1 MAMVAL
7 EAVTKTFGGR
17 TVIRPTTLAIEK
29 GERLALIGPSGCG
42 KSTLL
47 KMVLGLVVPDAGHVK
62 VAGTEVTPASARSVR
77 RRIGTVMQDGGL
89 FPHLSAEDNITLLAR
104 LDGWERTRIDA
115 RIAEL
120 LEIARLPKTHLA
132 RHPRELSG
140 GERQRASMMR
150 ALFLDPDVL
159 LLDEPLGA
167 LDPIVRAKL
176 QEDLRA
182 VFRDLGK
189 TVLFVTHDMAEAA
202 YLADSIAVVSE
213 GEVLQRGVMRDLVDS
228 PAHPFV
234 RELVS
239 AQRSLAEAIA

>member
-1 MAMVAL
+1 MVTL
-7 EAVTKTFGGR
+7 DGVTKTFGAR
-17 TVIRPTTLAIEK
+17 AVIRPTTLAIAK

-47 KMVLGLVVPDAGHVK
+47 KMVLGLVVPDAGRVR
-62 VAGTEVTPASARSVR
+62 VGDTDVTKATARSVR

-89 FPHLSAEDNITLLAR
+89 FPHLSTEDNVTLLAR
-104 LDGWERTRIDA
+104 LDGWERARMEK

-120 LEIARLPKTHLA
+120 LDLVRLPKTHLA
-132 RHPRELSG
+132 RYPRELSG

-176 QEDLRA
+176 QEDLRV
-182 VFRDLGK
+182 VFRELGK

-202 YLADSIAVVSE
+202 YLAESIAVVSE
-213 GEVLQRGVMRDLVDS
+213 GVVLQRGVMRELVDT

-239 AQRSLAEAIA
+239 AQRSLAEAIT

>member
-7 EAVTKTFGGR
+7 EAVAKTFGGR

-47 KMVLGLVVPDAGHVK
+47 KMVLGLVTPDAGQVK
-62 VAGTEVTPASARSVR
+62 VNDVAVTPKSARSVR

-104 LDGWERTRIDA
+104 LDGWERTRIDK

-167 LDPIVRAKL
+167 LDPSVRAKL

-182 VFRDLGK
+182 VFQELGK

-202 YLADSIAVVSE
+202 YLADSIAVISE

>member
-1 MAMVAL
+1 MVTL
-7 EAVTKTFGGR
+7 ERVTKTFAGR
-17 TVIRPTTLAIEK
+17 AVIRPTTLAIEK

-47 KMVLGLVVPDAGHVK
+47 KMVLGLVVPDAGRVR
-62 VAGTEVTPASARSVR
+62 VGDTDVTAKTARSVR

-89 FPHLSAEDNITLLAR
+89 FPHLTAEANVTLLAR
-104 LDGWERTRIDA
+104 LDGWERARIDE
-115 RIAEL
+115 RIEEL
-120 LEIARLPKTHLA
+120 RALVHLPKTHLA

-176 QEDLRA
+176 QEDLRG
-182 VFRDLGK
+182 VFRELGK

-213 GEVLQRGVMRDLVDS
+213 GEVLQRGVMRDLVDH

>member
-1 MAMVAL
+1 
-7 EAVTKTFGGR
+7 
-17 TVIRPTTLAIEK
+17 
-29 GERLALIGPSGCG
+29 
-42 KSTLL
+42 
-47 KMVLGLVVPDAGHVK
+47 
-62 VAGTEVTPASARSVR
+62 
-77 RRIGTVMQDGGL
+77 
-89 FPHLSAEDNITLLAR
+89 
-104 LDGWERTRIDA
+104 
-115 RIAEL
+115 
-120 LEIARLPKTHLA
+120 
-132 RHPRELSG
+132 
-140 GERQRASMMR
+140 MMR

-176 QEDLRA
+176 QEDLRS
-182 VFRDLGK
+182 VFRALGK

-213 GEVLQRGVMRDLVDS
+213 GEVLQRGVMRDLVES

>member
-1 MAMVAL
+1 MPMVAL
-7 EAVTKTFGGR
+7 EGVTKTFGGR

-47 KMVLGLVVPDAGHVK
+47 KMVLGLVVPDAGHVR
-62 VAGTEVTPASARSVR
+62 VGDTELDAKTARSVR

-89 FPHLSAEDNITLLAR
+89 FPHLSAEENVTLLAR
-104 LDGWERTRIDA
+104 LDGWDRARMDK

-120 LEIARLPKTHLA
+120 LDIARLPKTHLA
-132 RHPRELSG
+132 RYPRELSG

-182 VFRDLGK
+182 VFKKLGK

-213 GEVLQRGVMRDLVDS
+213 GEVLQRGVMRDLVET